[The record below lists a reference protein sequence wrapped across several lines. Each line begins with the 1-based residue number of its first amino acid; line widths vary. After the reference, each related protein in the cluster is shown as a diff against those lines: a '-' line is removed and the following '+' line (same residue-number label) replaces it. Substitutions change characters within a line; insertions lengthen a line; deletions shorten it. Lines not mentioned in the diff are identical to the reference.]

1 MNQNTETIVTIGMK
15 SGLLHSVHNLLCDV
29 KMKEMVLQIISLRHF
44 KEITPPFKTL
54 DSILTRNGNFLQP
67 NSWFLMD
74 KIKSYIPRKV
84 FSMHHYW
91 NSS

>member
-1 MNQNTETIVTIGMK
+1 
-15 SGLLHSVHNLLCDV
+15 
-29 KMKEMVLQIISLRHF
+29 MKEMVLQIISLHNF

-54 DSILTRNGNFLQP
+54 DSILARNANFSQP
-67 NSWFLMD
+67 NFWFLMD
-74 KIKSYIPRKV
+74 KIKSYIPTKV